1 MCILQDTKWN
11 WRKVKEVKKVISAA
25 IYQVIQFD
33 NEEEFEDYIS
43 KLKRNNQ
50 EFILEEKTK
59 YPDGKVEIKIMKQYN
74 NNKFIERG
82 ETSEN

>member
-1 MCILQDTKWN
+1 M
-11 WRKVKEVKKVISAA
+11 KKVISAA

-33 NEEEFEDYIS
+33 NENEFEDYIS